1 MDFLIITGLS
11 GAGKSNAIR
20 VMEDIG
26 YYCVDNLPPALM
38 PAFAELCMQSAGKI
52 EKVALVTDLRSGDMF
67 SQLFESLNEIKE
79 KGLQYEILFLDS
91 SDETLVKR
99 YKETRRSH
107 PLAPEGSVL
116 EGIRKER
123 DLLSEVR
130 SRAKYIIDTSK
141 LKPADL
147 KDEMQQIFLKG
158 KEYKGIVINVVSFGF
173 KYGVP
178 LDVDLVFDVRFLP
191 NPFYVPELKHKTGTN
206 EEVANYVFSY
216 PQTKEFVEKL
226 DDMIE
231 FLIPHYVEEGKN
243 QLVIAIGCTGGKH
256 RSVAIAE
263 SIYHFLLEMNHRV
276 VIQHRDYMKEK

>member
-20 VMEDIG
+20 VMEDSG

-38 PAFAELCMQSAGKI
+38 PAFAELCKSGGKI

-79 KGLQYEILFLDS
+79 KGLEYEILFLDS

-123 DLLSEVR
+123 ELLSEVR

-158 KEYKGIVINVVSFGF
+158 KQYKGIVINVVSFGF

-206 EEVANYVFSY
+206 EEVADYVFSF
-216 PQTKEFVEKL
+216 PQTREFVEKL

-263 SIYHFLLEMNHRV
+263 SIYHFLLKMNHRV